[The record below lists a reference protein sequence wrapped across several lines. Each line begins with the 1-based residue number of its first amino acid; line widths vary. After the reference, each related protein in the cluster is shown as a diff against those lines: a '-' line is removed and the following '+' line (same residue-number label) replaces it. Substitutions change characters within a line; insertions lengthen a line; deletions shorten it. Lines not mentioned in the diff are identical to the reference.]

1 MITQGGLANYL
12 RALNRELTIEANDIY
27 LHTASIAFSSS
38 RRQLLLPLSQGASVA
53 IATSDQ
59 RKDPITLFRV
69 IKSRGVTAMDAVP
82 SFWRSCTA
90 ILRSLPEA
98 ERRELLDNRLRLM
111 LSASEPL
118 LSEIPRTWMNEFHH
132 PAQHVH
138 MFGQTETAGIV
149 SLFRIPRDFAGDKY
163 VPVGNPIANTSIYVL
178 NEDQQSCAVGEAG
191 EVYITGAGVG
201 RGYLNRPELTAEKFI
216 ERDGLRFYR
225 TGDWARVSAAGR
237 LEFSGRRDQQIKLR
251 GFRVELGEIEAAL
264 AKHPSVRECVVIASD
279 QASTAGN
286 DKRLIAYFV
295 PQGEGVSAPELRAF
309 LSERV
314 PDYQVPSV
322 FV

>member
-1 MITQGGLANYL
+1 YTSGSTGNPKGVMITQGGLSNYL
-12 RALNRELTIEANDIY
+12 LALNRELTIDFNDIY

-59 RKDPITLFRV
+59 RKDPIALFRM
-69 IKSRGVTAMDAVP
+69 IKANGVTAMDAVP

-118 LSEIPRTWMNEFHH
+118 LSEIPRTWMNDFNH

-149 SLFRIPRDFAGDKY
+149 SLFRI
-163 VPVGNPIANTSIYVL
+163 
-178 NEDQQSCAVGEAG
+178 
-191 EVYITGAGVG
+191 
-201 RGYLNRPELTAEKFI
+201 
-216 ERDGLRFYR
+216 
-225 TGDWARVSAAGR
+225 
-237 LEFSGRRDQQIKLR
+237 
-251 GFRVELGEIEAAL
+251 
-264 AKHPSVRECVVIASD
+264 
-279 QASTAGN
+279 
-286 DKRLIAYFV
+286 
-295 PQGEGVSAPELRAF
+295 
-309 LSERV
+309 
-314 PDYQVPSV
+314 
-322 FV
+322 